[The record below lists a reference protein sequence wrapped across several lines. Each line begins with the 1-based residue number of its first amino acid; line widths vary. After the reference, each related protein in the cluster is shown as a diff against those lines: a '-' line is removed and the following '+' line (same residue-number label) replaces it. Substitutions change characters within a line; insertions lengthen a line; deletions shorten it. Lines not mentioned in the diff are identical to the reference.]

1 MSNSP
6 VEDVNAVNHSTQ
18 IAQLLAP
25 DALFTVSTS
34 LDYKEK
40 QAGR

>member
-1 MSNSP
+1 MSNLLA
-6 VEDVNAVNHSTQ
+6 EDVNVVNLSTQ

-25 DALFTVSTS
+25 DAPSTVST
-34 LDYKEK
+34 LLGYKEK

>member
-1 MSNSP
+1 MSNSLAE
-6 VEDVNAVNHSTQ
+6 VVNVGNHSTQ

-25 DALFTVSTS
+25 DALYTVSTS
-34 LDYKEK
+34 LDSKEK